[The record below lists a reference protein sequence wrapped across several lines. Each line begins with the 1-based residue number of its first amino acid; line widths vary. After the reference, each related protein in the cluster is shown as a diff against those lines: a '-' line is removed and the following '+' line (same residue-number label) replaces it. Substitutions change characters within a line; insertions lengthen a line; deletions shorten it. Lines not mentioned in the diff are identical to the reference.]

1 MREWQGL
8 GKRQGALVGCRRLV
22 PRPGPGTRAAAP
34 RFRVMASRRGTRHYE
49 LLAQQA
55 ALAEFGEFALRTD
68 DLDQILN
75 EACRLVG
82 QALGT
87 DLAKVMERQADDRTL
102 LVRAGVGWEPGLV
115 GRLEITTE
123 EDTST
128 AHALA
133 TGEPVISPDLAR
145 EERFRVAG
153 FVTEHGVRALA
164 NVPIR
169 GADGRP
175 PYGILEVD
183 SRRPRRFTK
192 SDTDFLRTYANLLA
206 EAIERVRIVRELR
219 SAVADKERLLREL
232 QHRVKNNLQTVTSL
246 VRLQERR
253 SRSAEARRE
262 LRSVGRRI
270 EVLSLVYEKLYDAGE
285 VERVDLGTYL
295 GELGAGLLRLH
306 AGETPGVRLRT
317 EVESLVVPLDKAVPL
332 GLIANE
338 FVTNSFKYAF
348 AGGPGTI
355 GLELGRSDTGEA
367 RLRLWDDGRG
377 MPREPEAGGTGL
389 PLIEGFVRQIGG
401 RSAWEVE
408 GGTRL
413 TVEFDL

>member
-1 MREWQGL
+1 
-8 GKRQGALVGCRRLV
+8 
-22 PRPGPGTRAAAP
+22 
-34 RFRVMASRRGTRHYE
+34 
-49 LLAQQA
+49 
-55 ALAEFGEFALRTD
+55 
-68 DLDQILN
+68 
-75 EACRLVG
+75 
-82 QALGT
+82 
-87 DLAKVMERQADDRTL
+87 MERQADGRTL
-102 LVRAGVGWEPGLV
+102 LVRAGVGWEPGVV

-133 TGEPVISPDLAR
+133 TGEPCILPDLAR
-145 EERFRVAG
+145 EERFRIAG
-153 FVTEHGVRALA
+153 FVVEHGVEALA

-183 SRRPRRFTK
+183 SREPRRFTAG
-192 SDTDFLRTYANLLA
+192 DTDFLRTYANLLA
-206 EAIERVRIVRELR
+206 EAIERVRVLRELR

-253 SRSAEARRE
+253 SGSAEAKRE

-270 EVLSLVYEKLYDAGE
+270 GTLSLVYEKLYAAGE

-306 AGETPGVRLRT
+306 AGEAPGVHLRT
-317 EVESLVVPLDKAVPL
+317 EVESLVVPVDKAVPL
-332 GLIANE
+332 GLVANE

-348 AGGPGTI
+348 RGEPGTI
-355 GLELGRSDTGEA
+355 GLELARAGAGKA

-377 MPREPEAGGTGL
+377 MAREPEAAGTGL

-401 RSAWEVE
+401 TAAWEVE

-413 TVEFDL
+413 TIEFDP

>member
-1 MREWQGL
+1 
-8 GKRQGALVGCRRLV
+8 
-22 PRPGPGTRAAAP
+22 
-34 RFRVMASRRGTRHYE
+34 MASRQGTDHE
-49 LLAQQA
+49 ALLAQQA
-55 ALAEFGEFALRTD
+55 VLAEFGEFALRTD
-68 DLDQILN
+68 DLDPILN

-82 QALGT
+82 RALGT
-87 DLAKVMERQADDRTL
+87 DLAKVMERQADGRTL

-133 TGEPVISPDLAR
+133 TGEPCMLSDLAR
-145 EERFRVAG
+145 ERRFKVAG
-153 FVTEHGVRALA
+153 FVVDHGVKALA

-169 GADGRP
+169 GVDGKP

-183 SRRPRRFTK
+183 SHKPRRFTK
-192 SDTDFLRTYANLLA
+192 TDTDFLRTYANLLA
-206 EAIERVRIVRELR
+206 DAIERIRILRELR
-219 SAVADKERLLREL
+219 SAVADKDRLLREL
-232 QHRVKNNLQTVTSL
+232 QHRVKNNLQTVTSF

-253 SRSAEARRE
+253 ARSAEARSE
-262 LRSVGRRI
+262 LRAVSRRI
-270 EVLSLVYEKLYDAGE
+270 GTLSLVYEKLYDAGE

-295 GELGAGLLRLH
+295 GELGATLLRLH
-306 AGETPGVRLRT
+306 AEEAPGVHLSI
-317 EVESLVVPLDKAVPL
+317 EVESLVAPLDKALPL

-355 GLELGRSDTGEA
+355 GLEVARADPGKA

-377 MPREPEAGGTGL
+377 MPKEPKAGGTGL

-401 RSAWEVE
+401 TAVWEIE

-413 TVEFDL
+413 TVEFDV

>member
-1 MREWQGL
+1 M
-8 GKRQGALVGCRRLV
+8 
-22 PRPGPGTRAAAP
+22 
-34 RFRVMASRRGTRHYE
+34 

-55 ALAEFGEFALRTD
+55 VLAEFGEFALRAD
-68 DLDQILN
+68 DLDPILN

-82 QALGT
+82 RALGT
-87 DLAKVMERQADDRTL
+87 DLAKVMERQADGRTL
-102 LVRAGVGWEPGLV
+102 LVRAGVGWQPGLI
-115 GRLEITTE
+115 GRLTTSTE

-133 TGEPVISPDLAR
+133 TGEPVVSPELAR

-153 FVTEHGVRALA
+153 FVTDHGVEALV
-164 NVPIR
+164 NVPVC
-169 GADGRP
+169 GAHGKP

-183 SRRPRRFTK
+183 SRKPRRFTE
-192 SDTDFLRTYANLLA
+192 TDIAFLRTYTNLLA
-206 EAIERVRIVRELR
+206 DAIERIRVLRELR

-232 QHRVKNNLQTVTSL
+232 QHRVKNNLQMVTSL

-270 EVLSLVYEKLYDAGE
+270 ETLSLVYEKLYAAGE

-295 GELGAGLLRLH
+295 GELGATLLRLH
-306 AGETPGVRLRT
+306 AGEAPGVHLRT
-317 EVESLVVPLDKAVPL
+317 EVESLVVPLDKALPL
-332 GLIANE
+332 GLVANE

-348 AGGPGTI
+348 GGEPGTI
-355 GLELGRSDTGEA
+355 GLELGRSDAGKA
-367 RLRLWDDGRG
+367 RLRLWDDGEG
-377 MPREPEAGGTGL
+377 MPQDHKPGTGL
-389 PLIEGFVRQIGG
+389 ALIEGFVRQVGG
-401 RSAWEVE
+401 TAAWEVE

-413 TVEFDL
+413 TVEFDP

>member
-1 MREWQGL
+1 
-8 GKRQGALVGCRRLV
+8 
-22 PRPGPGTRAAAP
+22 
-34 RFRVMASRRGTRHYE
+34 MASRRGTRHDE

-68 DLDQILN
+68 DLDPILN

-82 QALGT
+82 RALGT
-87 DLAKVMERQADDRTL
+87 DLAKVMERQADGRTL
-102 LVRAGVGWEPGLV
+102 LVRAGVGWEPGVV
-115 GRLEITTE
+115 GRLTVSTG

-133 TGEPVISPDLAR
+133 TGEPVILPDLAR

-153 FVTEHGVRALA
+153 FVVEHGVRALA

-183 SRRPRRFTK
+183 SREPRRFTGT
-192 SDTDFLRTYANLLA
+192 DTDFLRTYANLLA
-206 EAIERVRIVRELR
+206 EAIERVRVLRELR
-219 SAVADKERLLREL
+219 SAVADKGRLLREL

-253 SRSAEARRE
+253 SGSAEARRE

-270 EVLSLVYEKLYDAGE
+270 ETLSLVYEKLYAAGE

-306 AGETPGVRLRT
+306 AGEAPGVHLRT
-317 EVESLVVPLDKAVPL
+317 EVESLVVPVDKAVPL
-332 GLIANE
+332 GLVANE

-348 AGGPGTI
+348 RGEPGTI
-355 GLELGRSDTGEA
+355 GLELARAGAGKA

-377 MPREPEAGGTGL
+377 MAREPEATGTGL

-401 RSAWEVE
+401 TAAWEVE

-413 TVEFDL
+413 TVEFDP

>member
-1 MREWQGL
+1 
-8 GKRQGALVGCRRLV
+8 
-22 PRPGPGTRAAAP
+22 
-34 RFRVMASRRGTRHYE
+34 MASRRGTRHDE

-68 DLDQILN
+68 DLDPILN

-82 QALGT
+82 RALGT
-87 DLAKVMERQADDRTL
+87 DLAKVMERQADGRTL
-102 LVRAGVGWEPGLV
+102 LVRAGVGWEPGVV

-133 TGEPVISPDLAR
+133 TGEPSSCPTWRGRSGSRSP
-145 EERFRVAG
+145 
-153 FVTEHGVRALA
+153 VR
-164 NVPIR
+164 
-169 GADGRP
+169 GRP
-175 PYGILEVD
+175 RGQGAGQRPD
-183 SRRPRRFTK
+183 PRRRRQAALRHPRGRQPRAAPVHGGT
-192 SDTDFLRTYANLLA
+192 DTDFLRTYANLLA
-206 EAIERVRIVRELR
+206 EAIERVRVLRELR

-253 SRSAEARRE
+253 SGSAEAQRE

-270 EVLSLVYEKLYDAGE
+270 ETLSLVYEKLYAAGE

-295 GELGAGLLRLH
+295 GELGASLLRLH
-306 AGETPGVRLRT
+306 AGEAPGVHLRT
-317 EVESLVVPLDKAVPL
+317 EVESLVVPVDKAVPL
-332 GLIANE
+332 GLVANE

-348 AGGPGTI
+348 RGEPGTI
-355 GLELGRSDTGEA
+355 GLELARAGAGKA

-377 MPREPEAGGTGL
+377 MAREPEAAGTGL

-401 RSAWEVE
+401 TAAWEVE

-413 TVEFDL
+413 TVEFDP

>member
-1 MREWQGL
+1 
-8 GKRQGALVGCRRLV
+8 
-22 PRPGPGTRAAAP
+22 
-34 RFRVMASRRGTRHYE
+34 MASRRGTDHEE

-55 ALAEFGEFALRTD
+55 ALAEFGELALRAD

-82 QALGT
+82 RALRT
-87 DLAKVMERQADDRTL
+87 DLAKVMERQVDGRTL
-102 LVRAGVGWEPGLV
+102 LVRAGVGWKPGLV
-115 GRLEITTE
+115 GRLTITTE

-145 EERFRVAG
+145 EGRFKVAG
-153 FVTEHGVRALA
+153 FVTDHGVKALV
-164 NVPIR
+164 NVPVR
-169 GADGRP
+169 GVNGRP
-175 PYGILEVD
+175 PYGLIEAD
-183 SRRPRRFTK
+183 SRDPRQFP
-192 SDTDFLRTYANLLA
+192 DGGIDFLRPPANLLA
-206 EAIERVRIVRELR
+206 DAIERVRILRELR

-253 SRSAEARRE
+253 SKSAEARRE

-270 EVLSLVYEKLYDAGE
+270 GTLSLVYEKLYAAGE

-295 GELGAGLLRLH
+295 GELGATLLRLH
-306 AGETPGVRLRT
+306 AEEAAGVRLRT
-317 EVESLVVPLDKAVPL
+317 EVESLVVPVDKAVPL

-348 AGGPGTI
+348 RGEPGTI
-355 GLELGRSDTGEA
+355 GLELGRSDAGKA

-377 MPREPEAGGTGL
+377 MPREPEAGGTGP

-413 TVEFDL
+413 TVEFDP

>member
-1 MREWQGL
+1 
-8 GKRQGALVGCRRLV
+8 
-22 PRPGPGTRAAAP
+22 
-34 RFRVMASRRGTRHYE
+34 MASRRGTRHDE

-68 DLDQILN
+68 DLDPILN

-82 QALGT
+82 RALGT
-87 DLAKVMERQADDRTL
+87 DLAKVMERQADGRTL
-102 LVRAGVGWEPGLV
+102 LVRAGVGWEPGVV
-115 GRLEITTE
+115 GRLTVSTG

-133 TGEPVISPDLAR
+133 TGEPCVLPDLAR
-145 EERFRVAG
+145 EERFRIAR
-153 FVTEHGVRALA
+153 FVTEHGVEALA

-169 GADGRP
+169 GVDGKP

-183 SRRPRRFTK
+183 SHKPRRFTK
-192 SDTDFLRTYANLLA
+192 TDTDFLRTYANLLA
-206 EAIERVRIVRELR
+206 EAIERVRVLRELR
-219 SAVADKERLLREL
+219 SAVADKGRLLREL

-253 SRSAEARRE
+253 SGSAEAKRE

-270 EVLSLVYEKLYDAGE
+270 ETLSLVYEKLYAAGE

-295 GELGAGLLRLH
+295 GELGASLLRLH
-306 AGETPGVRLRT
+306 AGEAPGVRLRT
-317 EVESLVVPLDKAVPL
+317 EVESLVVPVDKAVPL
-332 GLIANE
+332 GLVANE

-348 AGGPGTI
+348 RGEPGTI
-355 GLELGRSDTGEA
+355 GLELARAGAGKA

-377 MPREPEAGGTGL
+377 MAREPEAAGTGL

-401 RSAWEVE
+401 TAAWEVE

-413 TVEFDL
+413 TVEFDP